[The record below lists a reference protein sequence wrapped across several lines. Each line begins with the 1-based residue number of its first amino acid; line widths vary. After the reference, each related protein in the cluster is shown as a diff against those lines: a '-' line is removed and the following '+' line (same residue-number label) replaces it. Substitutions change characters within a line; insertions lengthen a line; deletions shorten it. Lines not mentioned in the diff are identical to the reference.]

1 MNNMNKNIND
11 YLNCIDIIYW
21 INLERS
27 LNRRNEMTK
36 LLSTINLPN
45 QRIDAVDGKNISD
58 ENLYKNFNN
67 IQKHR
72 SKVEYACLL
81 SHLNSI
87 KTFYDS
93 SHNIALIL
101 EDDISTEYL
110 QYWNK
115 TVCQIISEAPQ
126 DWEIIMLNYVSKT
139 TLNDTYTLNKF
150 GHINCC
156 QSYLINKK
164 GAQKLID
171 SIYKN
176 NIYELDSKKLHT
188 SDNYIYSTLVTY
200 TYKYPY
206 FTYPNNND
214 STIHESHLDFHNWTK
229 QNAFVAWKELYNFD
243 SNKKEQFNNL
253 NNSNNL
259 INYNNKSIMNIF
271 FIIVIIILLGYLIK
285 LYHNKI
291 K

>member
-1 MNNMNKNIND
+1 MNKNIND

-27 LNRRNEMTK
+27 IDRRNNMNK
-36 LLSTINLPN
+36 LLSTINIPSH
-45 QRIDAVDGKNISD
+45 RIIATDGKDISD
-58 ENLYKNFNN
+58 EKLYKNFTG

-72 SKVEYACLL
+72 SKIEYACLL

-115 TVCQIISEAPQ
+115 TICEIIAEAPP

-139 TLNDTYTLNKF
+139 ILTDTYTLNKF

-164 GAQKLID
+164 GAKRLID
-171 SIYKN
+171 LTYKN
-176 NIYELDSKKLHT
+176 NIYDLDMKKLHT

-229 QNAFVAWKELYNFD
+229 SNAFVPWKEFYNLQENKESFTDTNKLYD
-243 SNKKEQFNNL
+243 TKL
-253 NNSNNL
+253 
-259 INYNNKSIMNIF
+259 YDNKSIISLLL
-271 FIIVIIILLGYLIK
+271 FILLIILL
-285 LYHNKI
+285 LYIVMNYK
-291 K
+291 

>member
-1 MNNMNKNIND
+1 MNNNKNIND

-27 LNRRNEMTK
+27 VDRKNNMDK
-36 LLSTINLPN
+36 LLSTINIPS
-45 QRIDAVDGKNISD
+45 QRINAIDGKNISD
-58 ENLYKNFNN
+58 DDLYKNFNQ
-67 IQKHR
+67 IQKAR

-81 SHLNSI
+81 SHLNSV
-87 KTFYDS
+87 KTFSESPY
-93 SHNIALIL
+93 NVALIL

-115 TVCQIISEAPQ
+115 TICQIISEAPI
-126 DWEIIMLNYVSKT
+126 DWEIIMLNYVSQT
-139 TLNDTYTLNKF
+139 ILTENYTLNQY

-164 GAQKLID
+164 GAIKLID

-176 NIYELDSKKLHT
+176 NKFDLDMTKLHT
-188 SDNYIYSTLVTY
+188 SDNYIYSTLITY

-206 FTYPNNND
+206 FTYSNNND

-229 QNAFVAWKELYNFD
+229 SIAFTAWDKYYDLT
-243 SNKKEQFNNL
+243 
-253 NNSNNL
+253 
-259 INYNNKSIMNIF
+259 NNKIKENFADLTIYNDKSTIDALL
-271 FIIVIIILLGYLIK
+271 IIIIIFLVIYLIK
-285 LYHNKI
+285 LYRK